1 MFFVIESLLNP
12 AQLNQ
17 LRSALAPEVFSDGSQ
32 SAQGLARQV
41 KNNLQLAPSHPVAAQ
56 SAAVV
61 LSAIHAN
68 AAFRSF
74 AVPVRITTPIFNS
87 HTEGMHYGPHTD
99 SALMDAGGLPMRSD
113 YSMTVFLS
121 NPSEYEGG
129 ELSFTSSDN
138 LPVNAKLDAGH
149 AVLYPSNTLH
159 EVRPVTQGVRLA
171 CVLWVQSAIS
181 QEPHRN
187 LLHELDR
194 VRHSLDAGDLEA
206 TRQRLVLVKENMTR
220 LFANP

>member
-1 MFFVIESLLNP
+1 MFFVLDSLLRP
-12 AQLNQ
+12 DQLTQ
-17 LRSALAPEVFSDGSQ
+17 LRSVLVPDVFTDSSH

-41 KNNLQLAPSHPVAAQ
+41 KNNLQLAPTHPLATQCA
-56 SAAVV
+56 SVV
-61 LSAIHAN
+61 LGAIHAN
-68 AAFRSF
+68 MAFRNF
-74 AVPVRITTPIFNS
+74 AVPVRITTPIFNW
-87 HTEGMHYGPHTD
+87 HAQGMHYGAHTD

-171 CVLWVQSAIS
+171 CVLWVQSAIP
-181 QEPHRN
+181 QEPERN

-194 VRHSLDAGDLEA
+194 VRSALDAGQQDEA
-206 TRQRLVLVKENMTR
+206 RQRLVLVKENMTR
-220 LFANP
+220 LFASP